1 MNVYLSHIRPKI
13 DYCSCLWNQ
22 GFLGDTRML
31 ERIQRRWTRAV
42 RGLEELTYDLRLQR
56 LNLFSIQ
63 GRLLRSDMI
72 MVWRV
77 FSGKCAIAPEMLFTM
92 SNSIGRGHNLKIFMP
107 RFNRDVRKR
116 SFAVRVIA
124 NWNGLSADTVNAA
137 SLTTFKRLLQIDLGQ
152 RLYDYLD

>member
-1 MNVYLSHIRPKI
+1 
-13 DYCSCLWNQ
+13 
-22 GFLGDTRML
+22 
-31 ERIQRRWTRAV
+31 
-42 RGLEELTYDLRLQR
+42 
-56 LNLFSIQ
+56 
-63 GRLLRSDMI
+63 
-72 MVWRV
+72 
-77 FSGKCAIAPEMLFTM
+77 MLFTM